1 MIFVITMMYEIKEDN
16 WRACI
21 FYLPDLLGWP
31 DLARRVN
38 SHHVR
43 GCLFAIWT
51 WQEKYFMRILAL
63 SWKFIY
69 VSINISW
76 AQVSNF
82 KKIWAFVA
90 GIFAKQYWLSENFQ
104 IQCIFLTFTSKVLKD
119 EYLLNVFFWKLKVKN
134 SMYVVNGKTV
144 LLLLN

>member
-1 MIFVITMMYEIKEDN
+1 MMYEVKEDN
-16 WRACI
+16 WRTCI

-31 DLARRVN
+31 DLARLVN

-51 WQEKYFMRILAL
+51 WQEKCFMRILAF
-63 SWKFIY
+63 SWKLTY
-69 VSINISW
+69 MSINISW

-90 GIFAKQYWLSENFQ
+90 EIFAKLYWLSKIILFP
-104 IQCIFLTFTSKVLKD
+104 CIFHILSITCLKSLQRWIITKKLWNFW
-119 EYLLNVFFWKLKVKN
+119 ETRYQNGNLLGEF
-134 SMYVVNGKTV
+134 SI
-144 LLLLN
+144 

>member
-1 MIFVITMMYEIKEDN
+1 MY
-16 WRACI
+16 

-90 GIFAKQYWLSENFQ
+90 EIFAKQYWLSENLNFKG
-104 IQCIFLTFTSKVLKD
+104 IFHTFTFMHLKSLPRWIISERLWKFLTIKNQKLPMLWLKKQ
-119 EYLLNVFFWKLKVKN
+119 FCF
-134 SMYVVNGKTV
+134 
-144 LLLLN
+144 